1 MPRGRQVALFA
12 SALVAVK
19 LNLDG
24 GFEGAYALST
34 RERKEA
40 VECGQKLK
48 QAVGL
53 GAAAAVMLM
62 LTVAECAEYQGATS
76 APSLS
81 CPPHSPTPC
90 RGSADPRE
98 AARLTCTTRGVRRT
112 QGAFGWAAALRS
124 CKTWAC
130 QKPGC
135 QHAHCGQ
142 THRTQPHEAQLEVW
156 TILLIGSRARDM
168 NKLNCTTRG
177 SRQPRVLHSSLQQH
191 EPS

>member
-62 LTVAECAEYQGATS
+62 LTVAECAEYQGAHFCALS
-76 APSLS
+76 QLPAPL
-81 CPPHSPTPC
+81 
-90 RGSADPRE
+90 AN
-98 AARLTCTTRGVRRT
+98 
-112 QGAFGWAAALRS
+112 AL
-124 CKTWAC
+124 
-130 QKPGC
+130 PG
-135 QHAHCGQ
+135 
-142 THRTQPHEAQLEVW
+142 
-156 TILLIGSRARDM
+156 IS
-168 NKLNCTTRG
+168 
-177 SRQPRVLHSSLQQH
+177 
-191 EPS
+191 